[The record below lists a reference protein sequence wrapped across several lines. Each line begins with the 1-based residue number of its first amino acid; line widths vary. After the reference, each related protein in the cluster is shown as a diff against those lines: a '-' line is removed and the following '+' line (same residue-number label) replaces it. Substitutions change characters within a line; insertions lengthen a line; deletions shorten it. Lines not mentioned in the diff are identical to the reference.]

1 METFKPHCCED
12 EDSLIKGTKCFVRS
26 FNGAEESLIESM
38 QGVGEGVAGKVAA
51 KMLSQLEQLANGGQ
65 LRCPDKFNTEAPL
78 PGKST
83 GHFYAVKVKM
93 AGVNLRAYIF
103 MYGADWW
110 ISHYTNKKKQKLS
123 EADTNRVH
131 RNYRFLAGNS

>member
-12 EDSLIKGTKCFVRS
+12 EDSLIKGTQCFVRS
-26 FNGAEESLIESM
+26 FKGTDKSLDESLK
-38 QGVGEGVAGKVAA
+38 GVAPKVAIKVAA

-83 GHFYAVKVKM
+83 GHFFAVKVRI
-93 AGVNLRAYIF
+93 AGVNLRAYVF
-103 MYGADWW
+103 KYGSDWW
-110 ISHYTNKKKQKLS
+110 ISHYTNKKNQKLS
-123 EADTNRVH
+123 DSDTNRVH
-131 RNYRFLAGNS
+131 GNYRFLNGNS